1 MHKILGF
8 LSCDVTVDRLRGVC
22 YTFLRLRMEG
32 WRMELETRLA
42 ELTASADANAENE
55 DAEFSEFF
63 FELLSELRY

>member
-1 MHKILGF
+1 
-8 LSCDVTVDRLRGVC
+8 
-22 YTFLRLRMEG
+22 
-32 WRMELETRLA
+32 MELETRLA